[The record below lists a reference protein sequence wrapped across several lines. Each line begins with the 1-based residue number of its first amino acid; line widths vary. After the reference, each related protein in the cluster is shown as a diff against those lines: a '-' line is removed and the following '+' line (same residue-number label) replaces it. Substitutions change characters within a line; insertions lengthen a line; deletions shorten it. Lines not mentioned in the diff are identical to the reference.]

1 MSEPRNPRQYW
12 ADEVKKLEIYLLK
25 LEIYLLYSPKT
36 RNLLIKTRFTD
47 YYFIDIIDCVK
58 SSFL

>member
-25 LEIYLLYSPKT
+25 LEIYLLKT
-36 RNLLIKTRFTD
+36 RNLLT
-47 YYFIDIIDCVK
+47 
-58 SSFL
+58 L